1 MTSKIFNLKNLIWF
15 CAIGLA
21 IFSGYY
27 SVFGISKLFSGGSWS
42 IIGMAA
48 MLELSKLVVITFLH
62 DHFKTLKLL
71 FKVYLM
77 SAAVVLMIIT
87 SIGVYGYLTNSYQ
100 ETAKIVYKAQNEM
113 VLLDQKK
120 ELFIQQKAQLD
131 KMVEEKSGRL
141 KSLDNIRVS
150 QQNAYTQQL
159 TQKRGTGGLSRSMS
173 SVDKTSENLNTEI
186 SSLTQKSFALSDS
199 IAKIDQT
206 KLTVSNE
213 TFSSELGPL
222 LYLSR
227 ITGIPM
233 DNVVNWFILI
243 LVIVFDPLAVS
254 LVIAA
259 NHLGGKDKQ
268 KKILDELSNLGQ
280 ELESPKEKQDFFQ
293 DKVLDEEH
301 KEKDVPDVLDESSAL
316 DVVTIRSKNQ
326 KNDSVHI
333 AQEKNEKTDNGDY
346 LEQEPYIEI
355 SLGEIID
362 DVKDIRVDKKRRTK
376 RLKKT
381 KESSILKELSSSD
394 DEQKKF
400 YEELSSEDE
409 KHQEPSPTYNLYKR
423 GISV

>member
-1 MTSKIFNLKNLIWF
+1 MMLSKIFNLKNLIWF

-21 IFSGYY
+21 VFSGYY
-27 SVFGISKLFSGGSWS
+27 SVFGISKLFAGGSWS

-77 SAAVVLMIIT
+77 SAAAVLMIIT

-113 VLLDQKK
+113 ILLDQKK
-120 ELFIQQKAQLD
+120 ELFIQQKSQLD
-131 KMVEEKSGRL
+131 KMVEEKNGRV

-159 TQKRGTGGLSRSMS
+159 TQKRGTGNLSRSMS
-173 SVDKTSENLNTEI
+173 SVDKSSENLNTEI

-199 IAKIDQT
+199 IAVIDQT

-227 ITGIPM
+227 ITGVPM
-233 DNVVNWFILI
+233 DIVVNWFIII

-259 NHLGGKDKQ
+259 NHLSDKE
-268 KKILDELSNLGQ
+268 KKEDDPLKSFPTPVNDQITDSVTQTNPLDEMTEIHQ
-280 ELESPKEKQDFFQ
+280 EMGMYDNIPEKKENQDFFRELVTGDLNEESIQ
-293 DKVLDEEH
+293 DKPHVDEI
-301 KEKDVPDVLDESSAL
+301 K
-316 DVVTIRSKNQ
+316 IRKKTKSKT
-326 KNDSVHI
+326 KN
-333 AQEKNEKTDNGDY
+333 
-346 LEQEPYIEI
+346 
-355 SLGEIID
+355 
-362 DVKDIRVDKKRRTK
+362 
-376 RLKKT
+376 LKKS
-381 KESSILKELSSSD
+381 KESSILKESSIKED
-394 DEQKKF
+394 QNKF
-400 YEELSSEDE
+400 YGEQLEMEEPVEIVE
-409 KHQEPSPTYNLYKR
+409 NPWIPNKPFR
-423 GISV
+423 R

>member
-1 MTSKIFNLKNLIWF
+1 MLSKLFNLKNLIWF

-21 IFSGYY
+21 VFSGYY

-42 IIGMAA
+42 ILGMAA
-48 MLELSKLVVITFLH
+48 MLELSKLVVVTFLH
-62 DHFKTLKLL
+62 DHFKTLRLL
-71 FKVYLM
+71 FKTYLM
-77 SAAVVLMIIT
+77 SAAVVLMLIT

-100 ETAKIVYKAQNEM
+100 ETAKVVYKAQNEI

-120 ELFIQQKAQLD
+120 ELFIQQKTQLD
-131 KMVEEKSGRL
+131 KLIEEKNGRL

-159 TQKRGTGGLSRSMS
+159 TSKKGTGNLSRSMS
-173 SVDKTSENLNTEI
+173 SVDKTTESLNTEL
-186 SSLTQKSFALSDS
+186 SQLTTKSFALSDS

-259 NHLGGKDKQ
+259 NHLSDKE
-268 KKILDELSNLGQ
+268 KKKYELEDLVKSFPTPVNDQITDSVTQVNPLDELTDIGQ
-280 ELESPKEKQDFFQ
+280 EMGMY
-293 DKVLDEEH
+293 DE
-301 KEKDVPDVLDESSAL
+301 PDVVIIPQVENETENVVIANTIDARKIKSSS
-316 DVVTIRSKNQ
+316 R
-326 KNDSVHI
+326 
-333 AQEKNEKTDNGDY
+333 
-346 LEQEPYIEI
+346 
-355 SLGEIID
+355 
-362 DVKDIRVDKKRRTK
+362 KRKSK
-376 RLKKT
+376 RLKNT
-381 KESSILKELSSSD
+381 NESGILNDSTNENEVVENKP
-394 DEQKKF
+394 EQNFF
-400 YEELSSEDE
+400 Y
-409 KHQEPSPTYNLYKR
+409 QEGPKYNR
-423 GISV
+423 GVSL

>member
-1 MTSKIFNLKNLIWF
+1 MMLSKIFNLKTLIWF

-21 IFSGYY
+21 AFSGYY

-42 IIGMAA
+42 ILGMAS
-48 MLELSKLVVITFLH
+48 MLELSKLVVVTFLH

-100 ETAKIVYKAQNEM
+100 ETAKIVYKSQNEM
-113 VLLDQKK
+113 ILLDQKK
-120 ELFIQQKAQLD
+120 ELFIQQKTQLD
-131 KMVEEKSGRL
+131 KIIEEKNGRL
-141 KSLDNIRVS
+141 KSFDNIRVS

-159 TQKRGTGGLSRSMS
+159 TQKRGTGGLSRNMS
-173 SVDKTSENLNTEI
+173 SVDKSSENLNTEI
-186 SSLTQKSFALSDS
+186 LSLTAKSFALSDS

-213 TFSSELGPL
+213 IFSSELGPL

-259 NHLGGKDKQ
+259 NHLSHKE
-268 KKILDELSNLGQ
+268 KKNHQLEDLVESFPTTVNDQITDSVTQVNSLDELTDLSQ
-280 ELESPKEKQDFFQ
+280 EMGMYDIESKKITQEEVDPEKKENQNFFHESVMGDLHKEYIQ
-293 DKVLDEEH
+293 DKPHID
-301 KEKDVPDVLDESSAL
+301 KIK
-316 DVVTIRSKNQ
+316 IRKKTKSK
-326 KNDSVHI
+326 I
-333 AQEKNEKTDNGDY
+333 
-346 LEQEPYIEI
+346 
-355 SLGEIID
+355 
-362 DVKDIRVDKKRRTK
+362 K
-376 RLKKT
+376 RLKKP
-381 KESSILKELSSSD
+381 KESGILEESSIEED
-394 DEQKKF
+394 QNKF
-400 YEELSSEDE
+400 YGEQLEMEEPVEIVE
-409 KHQEPSPTYNLYKR
+409 NPW
-423 GISV
+423 ISNKPFRR

>member
-1 MTSKIFNLKNLIWF
+1 MEKQISSKIFNLKNLIWF

-21 IFSGYY
+21 TFSGYY

-113 VLLDQKK
+113 ILLDQKK
-120 ELFIQQKAQLD
+120 ELFIQQKSQLD
-131 KMVEEKSGRL
+131 KLIEEKNGRL

-159 TQKRGTGGLSRSMS
+159 TAKKGTGNLSRSMS
-173 SVDKTSENLNTEI
+173 SVDKSTESLNTEL
-186 SSLTQKSFALSDS
+186 SQLTTKSFGLSDS

-259 NHLGGKDKQ
+259 NHLSGKE
-268 KKILDELSNLGQ
+268 KKKYELEDLVSQFPKSVNDQITDSVTQANPLDEMTEISQ
-280 ELESPKEKQDFFQ
+280 EMGMYDEPDMVVIPKKKKSYRKKKKLENR
-293 DKVLDEEH
+293 EENSI
-301 KEKDVPDVLDESSAL
+301 L
-316 DVVTIRSKNQ
+316 
-326 KNDSVHI
+326 NDSVNEDE
-333 AQEKNEKTDNGDY
+333 QNTFYGESEKT
-346 LEQEPYIEI
+346 EEEI
-355 SLGEIID
+355 SETLENPWINT
-362 DVKDIRVDKKRRTK
+362 KPFKR
-376 RLKKT
+376 
-381 KESSILKELSSSD
+381 
-394 DEQKKF
+394 
-400 YEELSSEDE
+400 
-409 KHQEPSPTYNLYKR
+409 
-423 GISV
+423 

>member
-1 MTSKIFNLKNLIWF
+1 MSSKLFSLKNLIWF

-48 MLELSKLVVITFLH
+48 MLELSKLVVVTFLH
-62 DHFKTLKLL
+62 DHFKTLRLL
-71 FKVYLM
+71 FKTYLM
-77 SAAVVLMIIT
+77 SAAVVLMVIT

-100 ETAKIVYKAQNEM
+100 ETAKVVYKTQSEI

-120 ELFIQQKAQLD
+120 ELFIQQKGQID
-131 KMVEEKSGRL
+131 KLVEEKNSRL

-159 TQKRGTGGLSRSMS
+159 TQKKGTGNLSRSMS
-173 SVDKTSENLNTEI
+173 SVDKSSESLNNEL
-186 SSLTQKSFALSDS
+186 SQLTQKSFALSDS
-199 IAKIDQT
+199 IAKIDAT

-259 NHLGGKDKQ
+259 NHLSDKEKNKYKLDDLVKGFPTPVNDQ
-268 KKILDELSNLGQ
+268 ITDAVTQSNIPSEQEIILDELTEIGQ
-280 ELESPKEKQDFFQ
+280 EMGMYDEEPDMVIIPQVEETFEEPQLVVEEPTEEVALGDIVDVKKIKSESRKRKSKRLKNTEEVSILNDSFNV
-293 DKVLDEEH
+293 DEH
-301 KEKDVPDVLDESSAL
+301 KEF
-316 DVVTIRSKNQ
+316 
-326 KNDSVHI
+326 
-333 AQEKNEKTDNGDY
+333 Y
-346 LEQEPYIEI
+346 
-355 SLGEIID
+355 
-362 DVKDIRVDKKRRTK
+362 
-376 RLKKT
+376 
-381 KESSILKELSSSD
+381 
-394 DEQKKF
+394 DEQP
-400 YEELSSEDE
+400 
-409 KHQEPSPTYNLYKR
+409 QPTQAPATTATGYTR